1 MIPPQTSLKRRLS
14 LWLIVIVAGL
24 GTLLLVEAY
33 TSARK
38 AADRALDGQLE
49 AASLTIAESLQWPE
63 GRPTLEMPA
72 SALQI
77 LATRWQERVFYW
89 LQADNGNM
97 ITQNA
102 DLPIT
107 DTMRTEARQHPVY
120 LDAIHDGE
128 PIRLSGREVDSAG
141 WDTQEPV
148 QLWVGHTR
156 HGRDLLA
163 RELFQK
169 SASRFAAMVLITA
182 ALVAIAMRTMLAPL
196 RRLRQALRGRR
207 AEDISP
213 LTLGV
218 PREMQELVET
228 LNRLFADQRHHRDAL
243 LRFIADASHQLKTPL
258 AGLQSTSELAL
269 TQRDPEAWH
278 QALIT
283 VHASAE
289 RTSRL
294 AGQMLSLTRL
304 QHLAP
309 GHDAQ
314 PLALDQLMRE
324 VATDWADRQESRDH
338 DLGLAIEMA
347 APVWVEGERWA
358 LRELLNNL
366 IDNACRYTPP
376 GSEITLMLDGD
387 ADRATIAVED
397 NGPGVDAASIDRL
410 TQPFERGQR
419 QDTHGSG
426 LGLAIADSIAERHGS
441 RLAISARSPQGLRF
455 SLTLSRCDPPGESQ
469 SGRQPDMNVSPT

>member
-1 MIPPQTSLKRRLS
+1 MISPRTSLKRRLT

-24 GTLLLVEAY
+24 GTLLLIEAY

-38 AADRALDGQLE
+38 AADRAMDGQLE

-63 GRPTLEMPA
+63 GKPTLEMPA

-89 LQADNGNM
+89 LQADNGVS

-107 DTMRTEARQHPVY
+107 AAMQEQARHQPVY
-120 LDAIHDGE
+120 LDAVYDGR

-156 HGRDLLA
+156 RGRDLLA
-163 RELFQK
+163 QELFRK
-169 SASRFAAMVLITA
+169 SATRFAAMVLITA

-196 RRLRQALRGRR
+196 RRLRQALRSRR
-207 AEDISP
+207 ADDISP

-228 LNRLFADQRHHRDAL
+228 LNRLFADQRDQRDAL

-269 TQRDPEAWH
+269 TSRDPDSWY
-278 QALIT
+278 QALNT
-283 VHASAE
+283 VHDSAE

-304 QHLAP
+304 QHLGP
-309 GHDAQ
+309 GHERQ
-314 PLALDQLMRE
+314 PLALDRLMRE
-324 VATDWADRQESRDH
+324 VATDWADRQDSRDH
-338 DLGLAIEMA
+338 DLGLVIDMPT
-347 APVWVEGERWA
+347 PVWVEGERWA
-358 LRELLNNL
+358 LHELLNNL
-366 IDNACRYTPP
+366 LDNACRYTPP
-376 GSEITLMLDGD
+376 GSEITLGLAHDDGD
-387 ADRATIAVED
+387 DERVTLSIED
-397 NGPGVDAASIDRL
+397 DGPGVDAESLGRL
-410 TQPFERGQR
+410 TQPFERGRR
-419 QDTHGSG
+419 QDTRGSG
-426 LGLAIADSIAERHGS
+426 LGLAIAESIALRHGGQ
-441 RLAISARSPQGLRF
+441 LAVSNRQPRGLRVT
-455 SLTLSRCDPPGESQ
+455 LTLARCRPPEEH
-469 SGRQPDMNVSPT
+469 RA

>member
-1 MIPPQTSLKRRLS
+1 MPAETSLKRRLT
-14 LWLIVIVAGL
+14 LWLIIIVAGL
-24 GTLLLVEAY
+24 GTLLLIEAY

-38 AADRALDGQLE
+38 AADRAMDGQLE

-63 GRPTLEMPA
+63 GEPTLEMPA

-89 LQADNGNM
+89 LQADNGRI
-97 ITQNA
+97 ITRNA

-107 DTMRTEARQHPVY
+107 AAMESEARSGPVY
-120 LDAIHDGE
+120 RDAEFDGV
-128 PIRLSGREVDSAG
+128 PIRLAGREVNSAG

-163 RELFQK
+163 RELFEK
-169 SASRFAAMVLITA
+169 SVSRFAAMVLITA
-182 ALVAIAMRTMLAPL
+182 TLVAIAMRTMLAPL
-196 RRLRQALRGRR
+196 RRLRLALRMRR
-207 AEDISP
+207 VEDTSP
-213 LTLGV
+213 LAIDV
-218 PREMQELVET
+218 PREMQELIET

-269 TQRDPEAWH
+269 SQPDPAEWH
-278 QALIT
+278 RALAA
-283 VHASAE
+283 VHDSAG

-304 QHLAP
+304 QHLGP
-309 GHDAQ
+309 GHRRQ
-314 PLALDQLMRE
+314 PLALDRLLRE
-324 VATDWADRQESRDH
+324 VVTEWADRQDSREH
-338 DLGLAIEMA
+338 DLGLAIVSQE
-347 APVWVEGERWA
+347 PIWVEGESWA

-376 GSEITLMLDGD
+376 GSEITLGLQLEGGE
-387 ADRATIAVED
+387 VELFIED
-397 NGPGVDAASIDRL
+397 DGPGVDGETIPRL

-426 LGLAIADSIAERHGS
+426 LGLAIVDSIARRHGS
-441 RLAISARSPQGLRF
+441 QLTITARKPQGLKI
-455 SLTLSRCDPPGESQ
+455 SLTLPRCHSSEE
-469 SGRQPDMNVSPT
+469 RTK

>member
-1 MIPPQTSLKRRLS
+1 MPPRTSLKRRLT
-14 LWLIVIVAGL
+14 LWLVVIVAGL
-24 GTLLLVEAY
+24 GTLLLIEAY

-38 AADRALDGQLE
+38 AADRAMDGQLE

-63 GRPTLEMPA
+63 GNPTLEMPA

-89 LQADNGNM
+89 LQADNGTT

-107 DTMRTEARQHPVY
+107 AAMRAEARQHPVY
-120 LDAIHDGE
+120 LDAIHDGQ

-163 RELFQK
+163 RELFRK
-169 SASRFAAMVLITA
+169 SATRFAAMVLITA
-182 ALVAIAMRTMLAPL
+182 ALVGIAMHTMLAPL
-196 RRLRQALRGRR
+196 RRLRQALRERR
-207 AEDISP
+207 AEENSP
-213 LTLGV
+213 LMLDV

-269 TQRDPEAWH
+269 TSNEPGVWH
-278 QALIT
+278 QALVT
-283 VHASAE
+283 VHDSAG

-304 QHLAP
+304 QHLGP
-309 GHDAQ
+309 LHERQ
-314 PLALDQLMRE
+314 PLALDRLMRE
-324 VATDWADRQESRDH
+324 ITVDWADRQDSRDH
-338 DLGLAIEMA
+338 DLGLAIEA
-347 APVWVEGERWA
+347 PAPVWVEGESWA

-366 IDNACRYTPP
+366 IDNAFRYTPP
-376 GSEITLMLDGD
+376 GSEITLALRGD
-387 ADRATIAVED
+387 DAWVTLAIED
-397 NGPGVDAASIDRL
+397 DGPGVDAESLDRL
-410 TQPFERGQR
+410 TRPFERGHR

-426 LGLAIADSIAERHGS
+426 LGLAIADSIAVRHGS
-441 RLAISARSPQGLRF
+441 RLQVSNRTPRGLRVC
-455 SLTLSRCDPPGESQ
+455 LRLPRCQPPGGSA
-469 SGRQPDMNVSPT
+469 G

>member
-1 MIPPQTSLKRRLS
+1 VIPPRTSLKRRLT
-14 LWLIVIVAGL
+14 LWLVVIVAGL
-24 GTLLLVEAY
+24 GTLLLIEAY

-38 AADRALDGQLE
+38 AADRAMDGQLQ

-63 GRPTLEMPA
+63 GKPTLEMPA

-89 LQADNGNM
+89 LQADNGHS
-97 ITQNA
+97 ITRNA

-107 DTMRTEARQHPVY
+107 AAMQEQARRQPVY
-120 LDAIHDGE
+120 LDAVFDGQ

-156 HGRDLLA
+156 RGRDLLA
-163 RELFQK
+163 QELFRK
-169 SASRFAAMVLITA
+169 SATRFAAMVLITA

-196 RRLRQALRGRR
+196 RRLRKALRDRR

-213 LTLGV
+213 LTLDV
-218 PREMQELVET
+218 PQEMHELVET
-228 LNRLFADQRHHRDAL
+228 LNRLFTDQRHHRDAL

-269 TQRDPEAWH
+269 TRRDPDAWY
-278 QALIT
+278 QALAT
-283 VHASAE
+283 VHDGAE

-294 AGQMLSLTRL
+294 ASQMLSLTRL
-304 QHLAP
+304 QHLGP
-309 GHDAQ
+309 GHGRQ

-324 VATDWADRQESRDH
+324 VAIDWADRQDSRGH
-338 DLGLAIEMA
+338 DLGLAIEVSTPA
-347 APVWVEGERWA
+347 WVEGERWA
-358 LRELLNNL
+358 LHELLNNL

-376 GSEITLMLDGD
+376 GSEITLRLNIDNHDGD
-387 ADRATIAVED
+387 AERLTLAIED
-397 NGPGVDAASIDRL
+397 NGPGVDTESLARL
-410 TQPFERGQR
+410 TQPFERGRR
-419 QDTHGSG
+419 QDTRGSG

-441 RLAISARSPQGLRF
+441 QLTVETCEPHGLRIA
-455 SLTLSRCDPPGESQ
+455 LTLPRCRPPEEDK
-469 SGRQPDMNVSPT
+469 P

>member
-1 MIPPQTSLKRRLS
+1 MIPPQTSLKRRLA
-14 LWLIVIVAGL
+14 LWLIAIVAGL
-24 GTLLLVEAY
+24 GTLLLIEAY

-38 AADRALDGQLE
+38 AADRAMDGQLE

-63 GRPTLEMPA
+63 GNPTVEMPA

-89 LQADNGNM
+89 LQADNGRI

-107 DTMRTEARQHPVY
+107 DAMQAEARLQPVY
-120 LDAIHDGE
+120 LDAVYDGQ

-163 RELFQK
+163 QELFRK
-169 SASRFAAMVLITA
+169 SATRFAAMVLITA

-196 RRLRQALRGRR
+196 RRLRQTLRDRS
-207 AEDISP
+207 ADDISP
-213 LTLGV
+213 LRLGV
-218 PREMQELVET
+218 PKEMLELVET

-269 TQRDPEAWH
+269 TSREPAIWR
-278 QALIT
+278 QALET
-283 VHASAE
+283 VHDSAG

-304 QHLAP
+304 QHLGP
-309 GHDAQ
+309 GHERQ
-314 PLALDQLMRE
+314 PLALDRLMRE
-324 VATDWADRQESRDH
+324 VATDWADRQDSRDH
-338 DLGLAIEMA
+338 DLGLVIDMPT
-347 APVWVEGERWA
+347 PVWVEGERWA
-358 LRELLNNL
+358 LHELLNNL
-366 IDNACRYTPP
+366 LDNACRYTPP
-376 GSEITLMLDGD
+376 GSEITLGLAHDDGD
-387 ADRATIAVED
+387 DERVTLSIED
-397 NGPGVDAASIDRL
+397 DGPGVDAESLGRL
-410 TQPFERGQR
+410 TQPFERGRR
-419 QDTHGSG
+419 QDTRGSG
-426 LGLAIADSIAERHGS
+426 LGLAIAESIAVRHGGQLS
-441 RLAISARSPQGLRF
+441 VTNRQPRGLQV
-455 SLTLSRCDPPGESQ
+455 SLTLTRCRPPEEN
-469 SGRQPDMNVSPT
+469 RT

>member
-1 MIPPQTSLKRRLS
+1 VIPPQTSLKRRLA
-14 LWLIVIVAGL
+14 LWLIAIVAGL
-24 GTLLLVEAY
+24 GTLLLIEAY

-38 AADRALDGQLE
+38 AADRAMDGQLE

-63 GRPTLEMPA
+63 GNPTVEMPA

-89 LQADNGNM
+89 LQADNGRI

-107 DTMRTEARQHPVY
+107 DAMQAEARRRPIY
-120 LDAIHDGE
+120 LDAVYDDQ

-163 RELFQK
+163 QELFRK
-169 SASRFAAMVLITA
+169 SATRFAAMVLITA

-196 RRLRQALRGRR
+196 RRLRQTLRDRS
-207 AEDISP
+207 ADDISP
-213 LTLGV
+213 LRLGV
-218 PREMQELVET
+218 PKEMHELVET

-269 TQRDPEAWH
+269 TSREPAIWR
-278 QALIT
+278 QALET
-283 VHASAE
+283 VHDSAG

-304 QHLAP
+304 QHLGP
-309 GHDAQ
+309 GHERH
-314 PLALDQLMRE
+314 PLALDRLMRE
-324 VATDWADRQESRDH
+324 VATDWADRQDSRDH
-338 DLGLAIEMA
+338 DLGLVIDMPT
-347 APVWVEGERWA
+347 PVWVEGERWA
-358 LRELLNNL
+358 LHELLNNL

-376 GSEITLMLDGD
+376 GSEITLTLEGD
-387 ADRATIAVED
+387 DERVTLSIED
-397 NGPGVDAASIDRL
+397 DGPGVDAESLGRL
-410 TQPFERGQR
+410 TQPFERGRR
-419 QDTHGSG
+419 QDTRGSG
-426 LGLAIADSIAERHGS
+426 LGLAIAESIAVRHGGQLS
-441 RLAISARSPQGLRF
+441 VTNRQPRGLQV
-455 SLTLSRCDPPGESQ
+455 SLTLTRCRPPEEN
-469 SGRQPDMNVSPT
+469 RT

>member
-1 MIPPQTSLKRRLS
+1 MIPPQTSLKRRLA
-14 LWLIVIVAGL
+14 LWLIAIVAGL
-24 GTLLLVEAY
+24 GTLLLIEAY

-38 AADRALDGQLE
+38 AADRAMDGQLE

-63 GRPTLEMPA
+63 GNPTVEMPA

-89 LQADNGNM
+89 LQADNGRI

-102 DLPIT
+102 NLPIT
-107 DTMRTEARQHPVY
+107 DAMQTEARRRPIY
-120 LDAIHDGE
+120 LDAVYDGQ

-163 RELFQK
+163 QELFRK
-169 SASRFAAMVLITA
+169 SATRFAAMVLITA

-196 RRLRQALRGRR
+196 RRLRQTLRDRS
-207 AEDISP
+207 ADDISP
-213 LTLGV
+213 LRLGV
-218 PREMQELVET
+218 PKEMLELVET

-269 TQRDPEAWH
+269 TSREPAIWR
-278 QALIT
+278 QALKT
-283 VHASAE
+283 VHDSAG

-304 QHLAP
+304 QHLGP
-309 GHDAQ
+309 EHERQ
-314 PLALDQLMRE
+314 PLALDRLMRE
-324 VATDWADRQESRDH
+324 VATDWADRQDSRDH
-338 DLGLAIEMA
+338 DLGLVIDMPT
-347 APVWVEGERWA
+347 PVWVEGERWA
-358 LRELLNNL
+358 LHELLNNL
-366 IDNACRYTPP
+366 LDNACRYTPP
-376 GSEITLMLDGD
+376 GSEITLTLEGD
-387 ADRATIAVED
+387 DERVTLSIED
-397 NGPGVDAASIDRL
+397 DGPGVDAESLGRL
-410 TQPFERGQR
+410 TQPFERGRR
-419 QDTHGSG
+419 QDTRGSG
-426 LGLAIADSIAERHGS
+426 LGLAIAESIAVRHGGQLS
-441 RLAISARSPQGLRF
+441 VSNRQPRGLQV
-455 SLTLSRCDPPGESQ
+455 SLTLIRCRPPEEN
-469 SGRQPDMNVSPT
+469 RT